1 MNPAIVT
8 RVFNPCEHAWND
20 VACSFRGFRRHAH
33 GLKTRVTS
41 VVFALFALALLGVF
55 GAAAPVPTTDASFT
69 YVDVAI
75 DPHGS
80 PLAAYQFELRA
91 TAGDVK
97 LVGIEG
103 GEHAAFAKPPYY
115 DTRAL
120 LNDRIVIAAFNTGTD
135 LPSAKT
141 RVARLMVRVTG
152 PVPPKYDVKLQV
164 AASSDAKPIDANIS
178 ISEGAAR

>member
-1 MNPAIVT
+1 MSVSQSQAAFDVPRLSLTAIV
-8 RVFNPCEHAWND
+8 RAVVCLAMFA
-20 VACSFRGFRRHAH
+20 
-33 GLKTRVTS
+33 S
-41 VVFALFALALLGVF
+41 VLIGVL
-55 GAAAPVPTTDASFT
+55 GAAPAPTTDASFT
-69 YVDVAI
+69 YVDVSI

-103 GEHAAFAKPPYY
+103 GEHAAFTKPPYY

-152 PVPPKYDVKLQV
+152 PVAPKYDVKLQV
-164 AASSDAKPIDANIS
+164 AASSDAKPLGRATVS
-178 ISEGAAR
+178 LSEGAAQ

>member
-1 MNPAIVT
+1 MSAKLVIV
-8 RVFNPCEHAWND
+8 A
-20 VACSFRGFRRHAH
+20 SLM
-33 GLKTRVTS
+33 GLLVGAS
-41 VVFALFALALLGVF
+41 
-55 GAAAPVPTTDASFT
+55 GAAPAPATDASFT
-69 YVDVAI
+69 YIDVSI

-80 PLAAYQFELRA
+80 PLGAYQFELRA

-141 RVARLMVRVTG
+141 RVARLMVRVTAG
-152 PVPPKYDVKLQV
+152 PAAPKYDVKLQV
-164 AASSDAKPIDANIS
+164 AASSDAKPLSGATIAL
-178 ISEGAAR
+178 SEGAAQ

>member
-1 MNPAIVT
+1 M
-8 RVFNPCEHAWND
+8 
-20 VACSFRGFRRHAH
+20 
-33 GLKTRVTS
+33 
-41 VVFALFALALLGVF
+41 VFALFALAMLGVV
-55 GAAAPVPTTDASFT
+55 GAAPAPATEASFT
-69 YVDVAI
+69 YIDVSI
-75 DPHGS
+75 DPHGT
-80 PLAAYQFELRA
+80 PLGAYQFELRA

-141 RVARLMVRVTG
+141 RVARLMVRVSG
-152 PVPPKYDVKLQV
+152 PTLPKYDVKLQV
-164 AASSDAKPIDANIS
+164 AASSDAKPLSGATIAL
-178 ISEGAAR
+178 SEGAAQ